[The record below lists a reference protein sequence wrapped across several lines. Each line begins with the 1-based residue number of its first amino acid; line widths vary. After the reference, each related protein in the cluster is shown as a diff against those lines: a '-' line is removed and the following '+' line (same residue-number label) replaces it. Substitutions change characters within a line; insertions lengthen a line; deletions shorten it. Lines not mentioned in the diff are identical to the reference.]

1 MDSTT
6 TNPTTTTTKEIAIEI
21 PTLIRTYKDG
31 TVERLFDS
39 PIVPPSLQDPDTGV
53 SSKDITIS
61 DNPSICARLF
71 LPKLTQSNNQ
81 ENQKIPILV
90 YFHGGG
96 FCIGSAFSSFDHR
109 YLNLIVSQ
117 ANVLAVSVEYR
128 LAPEHLL
135 PAAYEDCWT
144 ALKWVTS
151 HLANNSINS
160 DPWLLH
166 HGDLQKIYL
175 GGDSAGAN
183 IVHNIALRTGVE
195 SLSGGVKVIGAF
207 LSCPYFWGSKPIG
220 SEPVAGHEQSIPHL
234 AWNLVYPDASGGID
248 NPMINP
254 LVPGAPSLAGLGC
267 SKLLVIITGKD
278 VLRDRGVSYFESVKK
293 SGWKG
298 ELELFEVE
306 DEDHCFHMLKIETA
320 NAKNVMK
327 RLASFLQY

>member
-1 MDSTT
+1 MASTT
-6 TNPTTTTTKEIAIEI
+6 TNPYTTTKEIAIEI
-21 PTLIRTYKDG
+21 PKFIRIYKDG
-31 TVERLFDS
+31 TVERLIGS
-39 PIVPPSLQDPDTGV
+39 PFVPPSLQDPDTGV

-61 DNPSICARLF
+61 DNPSISARLY

-96 FCIGSAFSSFDHR
+96 FCVESAFSFLDHR

-117 ANVLAVSVEYR
+117 SNVLAVSVEYR

-151 HLANNSINS
+151 HLANSPINS
-160 DPWLLH
+160 DPWLTN
-166 HGDLQKIYL
+166 HGDFLKLYL

-183 IVHNIALRTGVE
+183 IVHNIALRAGVE
-195 SLSGGVKVIGAF
+195 SLSGGVKIVGAF
-207 LSCPYFWGSKPIG
+207 LSCPYFWGLKPIG
-220 SEPVAGHEQSIPHL
+220 SESVAGHEQSNATL
-234 AWNLVYPDASGGID
+234 LWNIIYPDAPGGID

-254 LVPGAPSLAGLGC
+254 VVPGAPSLAGLGC
-267 SKLLVIITGKD
+267 SKLLVVVTGKD
-278 VLRDRGVSYFESVKK
+278 SVRDRGVLYYEAVKK

-298 ELELFEVE
+298 EVELFEVE
-306 DEDHCFHMLKIETA
+306 DEDHYFHAFNTETE
-320 NAKNVMK
+320 NSKNVIK
-327 RLASFLQY
+327 RFASFLQF